1 MFFNRI
7 SSSFS
12 SISASSS
19 NSLSNI
25 HNGPDNTFRLDSFD
39 SGWKTHDTHIISV
52 QLLARVQGSMN
63 IGAYHT
69 ALLFETNEEYVVSEY
84 GVNVGI
90 IIKYYPKKLV
100 KNIEAYRNIMGHAN
114 KVLVYDLTSC
124 FNNIADL
131 RLNHVYKI
139 LDGEFRYTFK
149 PCNYNTIKH
158 NCRDFVYE
166 LCKKIDCNPIGLDF
180 IANYFVTHM
189 NYSNAFVYPLYALT
203 RSNLYDTR
211 FLIGHWDLHKKVF
224 IGKHPYTF

>member
-1 MFFNRI
+1 MFFKRF
-7 SSSFS
+7 SSLSS
-12 SISASSS
+12 SIS
-19 NSLSNI
+19 LSTI
-25 HNGPDNTFRLDSFD
+25 QNGPENKFTLYSFD
-39 SGWKTHDTHIISV
+39 SEWETDETQIISV
-52 QLLARVQGSMN
+52 QILARVLGSMN

-69 ALLFETNEEYVVSEY
+69 ALLFETHEEYVVSEY
-84 GVNVGI
+84 GVDVGI
-90 IIKYYPKKLV
+90 NVKYYPKKLA
-100 KNIEAYRNIMGHAN
+100 KKYEAYENIMGFAN

-189 NYSNAFVYPLYALT
+189 NYSN
-203 RSNLYDTR
+203 
-211 FLIGHWDLHKKVF
+211 VF
-224 IGKHPYTF
+224 FYQYCIHAYIYISTYIQ